1 MSDDTSVDDKQTEDM
16 EEGNSEDTTDND
28 TSDEVAND
36 NSNDSKDHDQ
46 SDDMVSDDT
55 NDSTSDEPP
64 NDSSDDNSNDASDE
78 TTSDPMSDDNST
90 PTDETSN
97 QESNET
103 SDGILKLTVDELA
116 QYDGKDGRPAYI
128 AYNGIIYDISA
139 IGAWG
144 GGNHYGGNTAGM
156 DLSGELEYA
165 SHGEE
170 KLDKAV
176 IVGELVK

>member
-1 MSDDTSVDDKQTEDM
+1 MSDLD
-16 EEGNSEDTTDND
+16 SEDTTDKEISDDVAND
-28 TSDEVAND
+28 TSND
-36 NSNDSKDHDQ
+36 TSNDSKNTDQ
-46 SDDMVSDDT
+46 SDDTM
-55 NDSTSDEPP
+55 DSTSDEEP
-64 NDSSDDNSNDASDE
+64 NDSSDDTMDSTIDKEPNDS
-78 TTSDPMSDDNST
+78 SDDTST

-103 SDGILKLTVDELA
+103 SDGILKLTVAELA

-128 AYNGIIYDISA
+128 AYNGIIYDVSA